1 MSCHVDWEEAF
12 AFGNVPHLD
21 WREAFALGNVPHLD
35 WEEAFPFGNVRHLD
49 WREAFGNMLG
59 VPSLV
64 AEYST
69 QLGLHY

>member
-1 MSCHVDWEEAF
+1 MSCHLDWKGAF
-12 AFGNVPHLD
+12 AF
-21 WREAFALGNVPHLD
+21 GNVPHLD